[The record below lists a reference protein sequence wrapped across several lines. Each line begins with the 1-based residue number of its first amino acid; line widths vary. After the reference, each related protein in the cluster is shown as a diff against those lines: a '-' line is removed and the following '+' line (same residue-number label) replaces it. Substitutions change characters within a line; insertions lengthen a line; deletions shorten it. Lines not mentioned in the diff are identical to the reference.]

1 MSTSAVQVATSTT
14 HLGPVLVVEDE
25 PIIRQAMVAWL
36 KSDGW
41 HTTEAATD
49 EEALRMA
56 EQEHPA
62 VVVCDVSLGSA
73 RSGVWVASQLLA
85 RRDPPAIVY
94 ATSHDLLPVD
104 VTLREGVS
112 AYLLKPF
119 KREAL
124 LKAVA
129 TAENELLARRRRV
142 SATQSFRAAIATRR
156 AYLQRLIGGM
166 EDWERADPFLIVCRL
181 NPLSLPVPDR
191 EQRVAAL
198 AERVG
203 ARLGLTSPER
213 LSLSR
218 STQLRNLGKLVMPES
233 LLASPRH
240 LTSIEQQILRTYT
253 AEGEALVAL
262 LGFAREA
269 EWIGAMGDRWDGL
282 DARSVTPVSEPS
294 PGASA
299 LRVLQVFLSMTEER
313 PYRPAFSVLEAVDQ
327 LRVGAGSLYSP
338 SAVDALIVVLAEAR
352 I

>member
-129 TAENELLARRRRV
+129 TAEN
-142 SATQSFRAAIATRR
+142 
-156 AYLQRLIGGM
+156 
-166 EDWERADPFLIVCRL
+166 
-181 NPLSLPVPDR
+181 
-191 EQRVAAL
+191 
-198 AERVG
+198 
-203 ARLGLTSPER
+203 
-213 LSLSR
+213 
-218 STQLRNLGKLVMPES
+218 
-233 LLASPRH
+233 
-240 LTSIEQQILRTYT
+240 
-253 AEGEALVAL
+253 
-262 LGFAREA
+262 
-269 EWIGAMGDRWDGL
+269 
-282 DARSVTPVSEPS
+282 
-294 PGASA
+294 
-299 LRVLQVFLSMTEER
+299 
-313 PYRPAFSVLEAVDQ
+313 
-327 LRVGAGSLYSP
+327 
-338 SAVDALIVVLAEAR
+338 
-352 I
+352 